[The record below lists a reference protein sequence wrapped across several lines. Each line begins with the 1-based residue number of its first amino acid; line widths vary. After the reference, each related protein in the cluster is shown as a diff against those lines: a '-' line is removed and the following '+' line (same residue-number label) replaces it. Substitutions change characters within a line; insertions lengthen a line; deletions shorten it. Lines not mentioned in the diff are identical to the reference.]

1 MSLNTPSR
9 KKTYFSSF
17 FSCYLFSA
25 RTVVAGRMALIC
37 SSTNAYTTEM
47 MQSSEGREKSFSL
60 FSFIFFFICFE
71 DKTEKSLREKHVCL
85 KSSVGGWS
93 KVFIA
98 MNTEKKPRF
107 LVREPAYSKMRNCV
121 QAKTFLQSW
130 NETRIEN
137 NKGSRQA
144 SKHKKQLKSQKT
156 FISCGS
162 VQSRL

>member
-9 KKTYFSSF
+9 KKTYFSSL
-17 FSCYLFSA
+17 SRYLCLA

-47 MQSSEGREKSFSL
+47 MQSSEEREKSFSL
-60 FSFIFFFICFE
+60 FSFIFFFICCE
-71 DKTEKSLREKHVCL
+71 NKTGKSLREKHACL

-107 LVREPAYSKMRNCV
+107 LVREPAYSKIRNCV

-144 SKHKKQLKSQKT
+144 SKHKKQLKSQKS